1 MEENNVVQ
9 GYIGITDR
17 RGSGNVIQHVSPD
30 VTDIVLQHSSTVRI
44 PGSPDR
50 VARYERQGDDLILH
64 MQDGTVVRYQR
75 FFLLDAEGY
84 HSELVFDDG
93 TRLTHIHF
101 SSAPGDAA
109 ALSAGETI
117 ALIPQYDV
125 LADISTLLL
134 HSASAN
140 GLSAAAIGGILG
152 AVALSGGVIAAA
164 ASNSNDDDRPSTP
177 PPSLTVN
184 PLTNDNI
191 LNRQEYS
198 QSQVLSGS
206 TRDVAPGSVVTI
218 VFNGLTYTTRVEQDG
233 TWKLTLPASVFAGL
247 EDGTYPIQ
255 VSVIDAQG
263 GTHQQSVALGID
275 TLPPF
280 LTENMLTGDNYL
292 TAAEQAQGQTLSGRG
307 EAGLTVTVTLNGKTY
322 TTTVDSEGKWQL
334 PLSSADLQA
343 LSEGTNAMTIVTVDK
358 AGNSTSISRELIV
371 DTTPPTLTLQKL
383 TGDDFLT
390 SDELKNTQ
398 TLSGVTSPNEAGQS
412 VTVTLNG
419 KTYSATVN
427 SDRSWSV
434 PLLASDLQALTDGT
448 YPLVAS
454 ITDKAGNTTTLPAQ
468 TITVNRAVE
477 AININTVSGDDRLN
491 AVEATQP
498 LLLSGTTANVAAN
511 QTITIT
517 FNGHVY
523 TTTTTNNGSWSFSVP
538 SSDLVFNTDSS
549 YDISASVT
557 GLSGTTITTT
567 HPVTVVVNT
576 LPAATLEPPFNDG
589 VLNGTEAGQ
598 DQTLKGTT
606 GVTGPGQ
613 SVTVS
618 IGGQAYTG
626 TVDNSGNWQVKIP
639 SSGLQNLPSG
649 NDSTVTVE
657 VSDAAGNKNV
667 LSKPVPVDTTPPTL
681 TLSPVGQDDILNN
694 SELGVNQI
702 INGTAPISEAGRT
715 VTVTLNGE
723 SYSAIVD
730 ASGNWQ
736 ITLPTTDLSN
746 LTNGSHTLTATLSDK
761 AGNSST
767 LTHTFTVDNG
777 VTSLPTLT
785 INPFAGDDIV
795 NGAESKVSH
804 QLSGTTTHVEAGRT
818 VTLMLNGKSYF
829 AVVESG
835 GTWHVTV
842 SSVDMAL
849 LPSGPLSITA
859 NVSNQSGY
867 STSAS
872 KAIEV
877 DAAGNAIA
885 INIIASD
892 DLINK
897 AEAAQPLA
905 ISGNTA
911 NVPAGQ
917 TVTITLNGKSYTTQV
932 QTGGAWTLQI
942 PSADLQALSDGN
954 AAVTATVSDPQGQT
968 ASDQHNVGV
977 HIHAVPAPTIDTPFG
992 NGSLN
997 LNETHSAQT
1006 VSGKTGISGNGQT
1019 VVVTLGGKTY
1029 NATVDTNGN
1038 WHATLPAAD
1047 LQQLPE
1053 GNATLQVTATDIA
1066 GNHGTGSY
1074 SSLVDITPPTLTL
1087 GTIATDD
1094 TINIQEAQSTQTL
1107 NGTASISEAGR
1118 TVTVAL
1124 GGQFYTTK
1132 VGNDGNWSVDLPS
1145 HALTSLP
1152 NGVYSLVASLTD
1164 ATGNVTQVTKTIKLD
1179 ADSAMRPTVTVNAF
1193 VSEDNTINA
1202 ADTQVSQI
1210 LSGSTTNVEAG
1221 QIVTIKLHI
1230 RTYFATVDSEGNWWV
1245 TVPADHM
1252 AALPEGPLEIT
1263 TEVSDTAGNSGSGSA
1278 WGDVDINNDSISIS
1292 IIAMDNQL
1300 NRVEASQ
1307 PLTVSGTTVNVTLGQ
1322 TVTVTLN
1329 GVEYT
1334 TTTAANGS
1342 WSLTIPSDALFAL
1355 QDGTTVINASVA
1367 NPDDEPVTAQRN
1379 LDVHIHNVP
1388 QPSMEAPFGDNVLNA
1403 AEAASGQTVIGKTGV
1418 SGSGQS
1424 VVITLNGKTYQATVD
1439 AQGNWRA
1446 DLPAADLQVLSA
1458 GPQPLRVTATDAA
1471 GNSSDVSNTVTV
1483 DRVPPTLTLKPI
1495 TLDGVINHGESQ
1507 SDQVISGNAS
1517 LTEAGRN
1524 VLVTFNGKQYSASV
1538 QADGSWSVTVQSAD
1552 LQAMGDGTYTYSATV
1567 SDTAGNSTT
1576 ASGQVTL
1583 DANVANLPMLTV
1595 NAVTGNNIID
1605 GAEIKAA
1612 QILSGSSLN
1621 LEAGQA
1627 VTVILNGKTYLTTVD
1642 NQGHWQVSVPATDLA
1657 QLAQGQHRLEVSA
1670 QDKSG
1675 NPSSATHSFEVNT
1688 ALSGIAIDPV
1698 TGDDKLNLSE
1708 VAQNITVTGSSQ
1720 NVAAGTAVILSL
1732 HGKTYTGTTT
1742 ADGKWSVQLPAA
1754 DLQQLVDGTTTITF
1768 STVDSAGNTLS
1779 GSHAIGV
1786 FIHTLPSATLNPVF
1800 GDGVL
1805 NAAEAGSA
1813 QTLSGTTGRTTPGQ
1827 TVTVTL
1833 GGTELAA
1840 TVTPTGS
1847 WSVTLPPSALQT
1859 LPDGNSP
1866 VSIVVKDAAGNQSTL
1881 TQTVTVDRTPPT
1893 LTLGNL
1899 TTDNILNQ
1907 SEVLTAQTLTGSAST
1922 AEAGRTVT
1930 VTFNGKSYTGVV
1942 GSDGSWSVA
1951 LSAADLGA
1959 LSDGTYTL
1967 SATLSD
1973 TAGNSSTVTRTITV
1987 DASAQHAPR
1996 ITLGNV
2002 AFDNIIDGAEIQ
2014 SSQTLSGTTLNVEAG
2029 QTVTLTFNGKP
2040 YSAIVQSNG
2049 TWSTTIPLQDMSQ
2062 LVNGTQTLSASVS
2075 DTSGNTASASQP
2087 ITINTNTSGLAIAA
2101 ITGDN
2106 RLNAQEAAD
2115 GIAISGSSSNIAA
2128 GASITVLLNGKAYS
2142 AIVQANGSWQTAT
2155 IPGSDLTL
2163 LGDGPLTVSAIA
2175 TDQVGKTVTSS
2186 QTLQVNINQLPQAT
2200 LEAPFGNG
2208 YLNQNEAQA
2217 GQTLTGTTGISGAG
2231 QTVKVTIGSEIFTGT
2246 VNSNG
2251 HWQLAL
2257 PANVLTQL
2265 SDGVTAISVTVTD
2278 AAGNTS
2284 TVNGSANIDLTPPVL
2299 TINAISSDDIINIA
2313 DSLQPLVISGTSPVN
2328 DSGQT
2333 VVVRITFNG
2342 QIYQGTALSDGSWQI
2357 TVPAGDLAG
2366 SANGITSVV
2375 ATMVDAAGN
2384 TGSTTRDVTLDTDFT
2399 QAPTVT
2405 IGTLSNDDYL
2415 NAQEATQALTLS
2427 GTTTHVEQDQIVTL
2441 TLNGKPYSATVL
2453 ANGSWSVQ
2461 VPALDVSELPDGKLT
2476 VSASV
2481 SDKGGNPASNSHTLN
2496 VIAQPADLPTIAI
2509 STVSGDD
2516 VVNAQDAG
2524 SPMTIS
2530 GSTTHVTPGR
2540 SVSVSLNGKT
2550 YLATV
2555 GSDGTWST
2563 TVPANDVQALPQ
2575 GQQSITANV
2584 SDIANNPASNSHS
2597 ITVDTTPPLLEI
2609 DALVTPGDIGLATAL
2624 VGVPISGKGEA
2635 GLHVTLTVGNSV
2647 YTAVTNSNGVWQT
2660 TLSASDLLALGDGT
2674 ATLTAK
2680 TTDSAGNSN
2689 SDTLDIT
2696 LKTQALPTLTVNTL
2710 FTDNQL
2716 NLAEL
2721 QAGGTIGGSYTNLPA
2736 NTTLTITIGS
2746 YTTTGTTLPG
2756 GLWSATIPPNALS
2769 GLSDGSMQVSISATD
2784 SAGNPASV
2792 SGTLDIVTH
2801 TTFNVTLN
2809 TPFIDGKLNA
2819 AEAGADQVLSG
2830 STGVN
2835 GAGQQVT
2842 VTIDGKAYVATVTE
2856 TGLWS
2861 VTLPTADL
2869 QGLNDGAHTL
2879 IVTAQDKAGNPST
2892 PLNSGFSSIVEGVPS
2907 AGITVPLFNDGFL
2920 SASEVQ
2926 AGVTLNGQ
2934 TGLAS
2939 NSGQTV
2945 SVSINGTVY
2954 PATVNANGSWS
2965 LPLSNTDLSALPDG
2979 TVNVVVTV
2987 TDSVGNSS
2995 TTTGSAEA
3003 LFHTLPS
3010 ATLVLPFGD
3019 GYLNLDE
3026 STKPQTL
3033 SGKTGISGSGQT
3045 VTVTLDAG
3053 TANQQVFTGV
3063 QVDGLGGWS
3072 LPLTSTQLA
3081 AFTEGGHTLRVTV
3094 TDKAGNPSSATVN
3107 VTAALTL
3114 PAPEITEPLFGSDNI
3129 LNIAEANAPITI
3141 TGTTNSTGSAQN
3153 IKVEID
3159 LNGVIYQAVV
3169 TGNTWSVTLPANA
3182 LSSLAESDNHTLI
3195 VTATDAAGNTA
3206 SDTVTFENDFHAPAV
3221 TLDTP
3226 FGDGY
3231 LNATEIAAL
3240 SGNAGDATRVMVT
3253 IGSNPPIEATVTN
3266 GQWSINAA
3274 QLSGLA
3280 DGTQTLTVTATDA
3293 AGNSASVDS
3302 QIHIARTLPTIAFD
3316 AFVGGNGLDY
3326 VESRTAQTLSGTS
3339 TRLEVGQ
3346 KVTITVNG
3354 HSYDTN
3360 IGVGGSWSV
3369 LIPASELQQ
3378 FTVPTTTIAV
3388 EAQDKAGNTANQTL
3402 NVPVD
3407 FSLPPVPT
3415 MVINAI
3421 ADDNIINLS
3430 ESQNTVTVSGVLHN
3444 GTNPQ
3449 LINMVINGNI
3459 YTTMTAPSGIWSMD
3473 IPTTENIFTQN
3484 GTVAITVSTTL
3495 ESPVVQSSTNVQ
3507 VDITPPTV
3515 TITNFSGDNTLN
3527 NSELATAQT
3536 INGTASFTEVGR
3548 FVSVT
3553 LNGKTYQAQV
3563 LDNGSGTGGVWSVN
3577 VPTADLNA
3585 LSQGQHPITAT
3596 LKDAAGNSTDAAPL
3610 IIRVDTEIPLL
3621 TIDAFA
3627 GNNIL
3632 TMAEAL
3638 LGQVLSGKGEK
3649 GATVTLT
3656 AGPLTSTPVTVDND
3670 GNWQIPFASID
3681 LTTLTDGPQVIG
3693 LTIKDAAGNSSSTTV
3708 TLNVAL
3714 NQTLGAGV
3722 DDIFGNNG
3730 ILNYAESLITQVISG
3745 HATGS
3750 SLGAK
3755 VSVTIAGTT
3764 LEATVGAGGAW
3775 SVSFPPTL
3783 LSGLSDGLLQVNVA
3797 IVDINGNSKNQLIDI
3812 DVLRSVP
3819 TLDSVLAFGNNG
3831 LNAVEAAANQII
3843 SGVVGNIDLTKG
3855 AFKIEVTLGTK
3866 IYNTTVGVGGAWS
3879 LSIPS
3884 LDLKAL
3890 QDGTLALGVSVT
3902 DYAGNVVSKTVNVPA
3917 VINNLPSLTL
3927 DPIFGDGLLNLGDLL
3942 NNQTISGTALN
3953 LVPGTQLTIDL
3964 AGVRTLAATVGADGK
3979 WSASVGTDALA
3990 LLQNLGNGNVTV
4002 TVSASDSV
4010 GNSVS
4015 LGGGLT
4021 LGFSL
4026 PVVTLNPLFGGDGF
4040 LNAAEALVA
4049 QTLSGVVTNAAVGSQ
4064 VSVTLG
4070 SKTFQTTVGAAGAFS
4085 LTLQPAD
4092 LAALVD
4098 GIVSVKVD
4106 VTNASGN
4113 TGSISQTITSITK
4126 NLPTISLNSLFGGDG
4141 YLNVAE
4147 AALSQILSGTTT
4159 NAAEGSKITLTLGGL
4174 SLDTNVGAGG
4184 GWSIPVSPTQLQS
4197 LLNGNLTVNATITD
4211 AAGNSASAGLT
4222 VALTPP
4228 TITFNPLFG
4237 NGILDLNDLLSTQ
4250 ILSGTTT
4257 QAAAGTT
4264 LTLTLGGKTYT
4275 TTINAGGGWSLNLP
4289 TVDLQAFA
4297 DGALTVNAQLT
4308 NAAGNSISQN
4318 NLVTV
4323 AINAAPT
4330 ITLNPLFGGDG
4341 LLNAVEAATSP
4352 IISGTT
4358 TNAVGS
4364 TLRVTLGSRTLTTVV
4379 QSDGTWSVGLSA
4391 TDLTALTDG
4400 TLALGVALTNPA
4412 GKNVSV
4418 STNVG
4423 IGIHNLPTLS
4433 LGSLFGDGYLNL
4445 TEAQVNQTISGT
4457 VNNAVG
4463 GSIRVNVGGLVLNV
4477 PVAANGTWSVSVP
4490 KENLLNILD
4499 GNLNVGV
4506 TVTDRYGNSTSANGT
4521 AIVKTHAL
4529 PQLGIDPTTLLSAL
4543 SIITNGLAIHGES
4556 RNVQAGAQVSVS
4568 LLKTNSVLNGVTL
4581 TGTVQADGSWTAR
4594 LESSLLA
4601 TLGLTVL
4608 NILAV
4613 LTGTLVSAS
4622 VTDIAGNGVG
4632 VSAGLTTGISLPLT
4646 FASLESQSLALE
4658 ESGVSLETSHTVAVA
4673 ARHETSTEHNDST
4686 LTLASLNEEQS
4697 TGASATVT
4705 TPNDVSYSIGGVA
4718 IVATDSNTLTGSDG
4732 DDMLQVSVLDAL
4744 HIDGGAGTD
4753 TLALSGEHLAL
4764 DLTALGLSIDNIE
4777 IFDLGASGTNSI
4789 TLDLARALSVTDKP
4803 EDDLRIL
4810 GATGNEVNL
4819 IPDPSGTWALAGQR
4833 ALDGMMFDVYHNSA
4847 LESGN
4852 TLGDVLVQQGLHVNI
4867 V

>member
-1 MEENNVVQ
+1 MVESNVVQ

-17 RGSGNVIQHVSPD
+17 RSSGNVVQHVSPD
-30 VTDIVLQHSSTVRI
+30 VTNIVLQRSSTVRI

-50 VARYERQGDDLILH
+50 VVRYERQGDDLILH

-75 FFLLDAEGY
+75 FFLIDAEGY

-101 SSAPGDAA
+101 SSVPGDTA
-109 ALSAGETI
+109 ALSAGETVT
-117 ALIPQYDV
+117 LIPQYDV
-125 LADISTLLL
+125 LTDISSLLL
-134 HSASAN
+134 HSTSTS
-140 GLSAAAIGGILG
+140 GLSAGAIGGMLG
-152 AVALSGGVIAAA
+152 ALALGGGVIAAA
-164 ASNSNDDDRPSTP
+164 SSSSNDDNRPSTP

-184 PLTNDNI
+184 PLSGDNI
-191 LNRQEYS
+191 LNREEFS
-198 QSQVLSGS
+198 QSQVLNGS

-218 VFNGLTYTTRVEQDG
+218 VFNGLTYTTLVAQDG
-233 TWKLTLPASVFAGL
+233 TWTITLPANVFAGL

-255 VSVIDAQG
+255 VSVTDAQG
-263 GTHQQSVALGID
+263 STHQQTVALEID

-292 TAAEQAQGQTLSGRG
+292 NAADQAQGQTLSGRG

-322 TTTVDSEGKWQL
+322 TTTVDNEEKWQL

-343 LSEGTNAMTIVTVDK
+343 LSEGANTMTIVTVDK
-358 AGNSTSISRELIV
+358 AGNSTSITRELIV
-371 DTTPPTLTLQKL
+371 DTTPPTLRVQKF

-390 SDELKNTQ
+390 ADELKSTQ
-398 TLSGVTSPNEAGQS
+398 TLSGITSPNEAGQS
-412 VTVTLNG
+412 VTITLNG
-419 KTYSATVN
+419 KTYSGTVN
-427 SDRSWSV
+427 SDGSWSI
-434 PLLASDLQALTDGT
+434 PLSATDLQALTDGT

-468 TITVNRAVE
+468 SITVNRAVE

-491 AVEATQP
+491 AVEAAQP
-498 LLLSGTTANVAAN
+498 LLLSGTTANVAEG
-511 QTITIT
+511 QTVTIT

-523 TTTTTNNGSWSFSVP
+523 TTLTTSNGSWSFNVP
-538 SSDLVFNTDSS
+538 SSDLVFSSDNS
-549 YDISASVT
+549 YDVSASVA
-557 GLSGTTITTT
+557 GLSGNTVTTT
-567 HPVTVVVNT
+567 HPITVVVNT
-576 LPAATLEPPFNDG
+576 LPVATLEPPFNDG
-589 VLNGTEAGQ
+589 VLNGIEAGQ
-598 DQTLKGTT
+598 EQTLKGST

-618 IGGQAYTG
+618 IGGQVYTG
-626 TVDNSGNWQVKIP
+626 TVDNSGNWQVQIP
-639 SSGLQNLPSG
+639 GSGLQNLPSG
-649 NDSTVTVE
+649 SDSTVTVE
-657 VSDAAGNKNV
+657 VSDAAGNKNI
-667 LSKPVPVDTTPPTL
+667 LTKPVPVDTTPPTL

-694 SELGVNQI
+694 SELSVNQV
-702 INGTAPISEAGRT
+702 INGTASVSEAGLT
-715 VTVTLNGE
+715 VTVTLNGKN
-723 SYSAIVD
+723 YPAIVD
-730 ASGNWQ
+730 PSGNWQ
-736 ITLPTTDLSN
+736 ITLPTGDLIL
-746 LTNGSHTLTATLSDK
+746 LTNGTHTLTATLSDE
-761 AGNSST
+761 AGNTST

-777 VTSLPTLT
+777 VASLPTIT

-804 QLSGTTTHVEAGRT
+804 SLSGTTTHVEAGRT
-818 VTLMLNGKSYF
+818 VTLTLHGKTYF

-842 SSVDMAL
+842 PSADMAL
-849 LPSGPLSITA
+849 LPNGPLNITA

-897 AEAAQPLA
+897 AEATQPLA
-905 ISGNTA
+905 INGNTA

-932 QTGGAWTLQI
+932 QADGAWTLQI

-954 AAVTATVSDPQGQT
+954 ATVTATVSDSQGQT

-997 LNETHSAQT
+997 LNETHSDQT

-1038 WHATLPAAD
+1038 WHAMLPAAD

-1053 GNATLQVTATDIA
+1053 GNTTLKVTATDIA
-1066 GNHGTGSY
+1066 GNHGTGSV

-1087 GTIATDD
+1087 GTLATDD
-1094 TINIQEAQSTQTL
+1094 IINIQEAQSTQTL
-1107 NGTASISEAGR
+1107 NGTASVSEAGR

-1124 GGQFYTTK
+1124 GGQFYTGK

-1145 HALTSLP
+1145 HALASLP
-1152 NGVYSLVASLTD
+1152 NGVYSLVASLSD
-1164 ATGNVTQVTKTIKLD
+1164 ATGNVTQVTKTITLD
-1179 ADSAMRPTVTVNAF
+1179 ANSAMQPTVTVNAF
-1193 VSEDNTINA
+1193 VSEDNTISA
-1202 ADTQVSQI
+1202 ADTKVSQI
-1210 LSGSTTNVEAG
+1210 LSGSTTNVEEG
-1221 QIVTIKLHI
+1221 QTVTIQLH
-1230 RTYFATVDSEGNWWV
+1230 TKVYYATVNGEGKWWV
-1245 TVPADHM
+1245 SVPAEHM
-1252 AALPEGPLEIT
+1252 ADLPEGQIAIST
-1263 TEVSDTAGNSGSGSA
+1263 TVSDMAGNEGSGSS
-1278 WGDVDINNDSISIS
+1278 WSDVDISNDSISIS
-1292 IIAMDNQL
+1292 IIAMDNLL
-1300 NRVEASQ
+1300 NRVEAAQ
-1307 PLTVSGTTVNVTLGQ
+1307 PLTVSGTTVNVTTGQ

-1329 GVEYT
+1329 GKTYT
-1334 TTTAANGS
+1334 TTTSADGS
-1342 WSLTIPSDALFAL
+1342 WSLSIPSADLLQL
-1355 QDGTTVINASVA
+1355 QDGTAVINASVA
-1367 NPDDEPVTAQRN
+1367 NPNDDPVTAQRN
-1379 LDVHIHNVP
+1379 LDVHINNLP
-1388 QPSMEAPFGDNVLNA
+1388 QPSLETPFGDNILNA
-1403 AEAASGQTVIGKTGV
+1403 AEAATGQTVIGKTGV
-1418 SGSGQS
+1418 SGSGQN

-1458 GPQPLRVTATDAA
+1458 GPQPLRVTATDVA
-1471 GNSSDVSNTVTV
+1471 GNSSEVSSTVTV

-1495 TLDGVINHGESQ
+1495 TLDGIINHAESQ
-1507 SDQVISGNAS
+1507 SDQAISGNAS
-1517 LTEAGRN
+1517 LTEAGRI
-1524 VLVTFNGKQYSASV
+1524 VLVTFNGKQYSATV
-1538 QADGSWSVTVQSAD
+1538 QADGSWNVTVQSAD
-1552 LQAMGDGTYTYSATV
+1552 LQAMADGTYTYSATV

-1583 DANVANLPMLTV
+1583 DANIANLPVLTV

-1621 LEAGQA
+1621 LEAGQT

-1642 NQGHWQVSVPATDLA
+1642 NQGHWQVNVPATDLA
-1657 QLAQGQHRLEVSA
+1657 QLAQGQHALEVSA

-1675 NPSSATHSFEVNT
+1675 NPVEATHTFEVNT

-1698 TGDDKLNLSE
+1698 TGDDKLNQSE

-1720 NVAAGTAVILSL
+1720 NVAAGTTVTLSL

-1742 ADGKWSVQLPAA
+1742 ADGTWSVLLPAA
-1754 DLQQLVDGTTTITF
+1754 DLQQLVDGATTMTF

-1786 FIHTLPSATLNPVF
+1786 FIHTLPNATLAPVF
-1800 GDGVL
+1800 GDSVL
-1805 NAAEAGSA
+1805 NAAEAGST
-1813 QTLSGTTGRTTPGQ
+1813 QTLSGSTGITTPGQ

-1833 GGTELAA
+1833 GGTEHTA

-1847 WSVTLPPSALQT
+1847 WSVTLPPSALQA
-1859 LPDGNSP
+1859 LPDGSTP

-1899 TTDNILNQ
+1899 ATDNILNQ
-1907 SEVLTAQTLTGSAST
+1907 SEVLTAQTLTGSAPT

-1930 VTFNGKSYTGVV
+1930 VTFNGKSYSGTV
-1942 GSDGSWSVA
+1942 GSDGQWSIA

-1973 TAGNSSTVTRTITV
+1973 AAGNSSTVTRAITV

-2014 SSQTLSGTTLNVEAG
+2014 SSQTISGTTLNVEAG

-2075 DTSGNTASASQP
+2075 DTSDNTASASQP

-2106 RLNAQEAAD
+2106 RLNAQEATD
-2115 GIAISGSSSNIAA
+2115 GITISGSSSNIAA

-2155 IPGSDLTL
+2155 IPGSDLTI
-2163 LGDGPLTVSAIA
+2163 LGDGTLTVSAIA
-2175 TDQVGKTVTSS
+2175 TDQVGKTVTNS
-2186 QTLQVNINQLPQAT
+2186 QTLQVSINQLPQAT
-2200 LEAPFGNG
+2200 LDAPFGNG

-2231 QTVKVTIGSEIFTGT
+2231 QTVSVTIGAQTFTGT

-2251 HWQLAL
+2251 HWQLPL
-2257 PANVLTQL
+2257 PSNVLTQL

-2284 TVNGSANIDLTPPVL
+2284 TANGSVNIDLTPPVL
-2299 TINAISSDDIINIA
+2299 TISAISGDDIINIA

-2366 SANGITSVV
+2366 SANGLTTVV
-2375 ATMVDAAGN
+2375 ATLVDAAGN
-2384 TGSTTRDVTLDTDFT
+2384 TGSATRDVTLDTDFT

-2405 IGTLSNDDYL
+2405 IGTLSDDDYL

-2427 GTTTHVEQDQIVTL
+2427 GTTTHVEQGQIVTL
-2441 TLNGKPYSATVL
+2441 TLNGKPYSATVQ

-2476 VSASV
+2476 VSANV
-2481 SDKGGNPASNSHTLN
+2481 SDKGGNPATNSHTLN

-2530 GSTTHVTPGR
+2530 GSTAHVTPGR
-2540 SVSVSLNGKT
+2540 SVSVLLNGKT
-2550 YLATV
+2550 YIATV
-2555 GSDGTWST
+2555 GSDDTWST

-2584 SDIANNPASNSHS
+2584 SDIAQNPASTSHS

-2609 DALVTPGDIGLATAL
+2609 DALVMPGDIGLATAL
-2624 VGVPISGKGEA
+2624 AGVPISGKGEA
-2635 GLHVTLTVGNSV
+2635 GLYVTLTVGNSV

-2680 TTDSAGNSN
+2680 TTDSAGNSS

-2696 LKTQALPTLTVNTL
+2696 LKTQALPTLTVNPL

-2721 QAGGTIGGSYTNLPA
+2721 QAGGTLSGSYTNLPA
-2736 NTTLTITIGS
+2736 GTQLTLTIGS
-2746 YTTTGTTLPG
+2746 YTTTSTTLAG

-2769 GLSDGSMQVSISATD
+2769 GLNDGNVQVSISAAD
-2784 SAGNPASV
+2784 SAGNPASA

-2819 AEAGADQVLSG
+2819 AEAGVDQVLSG

-2835 GAGQQVT
+2835 GVGQQVT
-2842 VTIDGKAYVATVTE
+2842 VTIDGKPYVATVTE

-2861 VTLPTADL
+2861 VTLPAADL

-2892 PLNSGFSSIVEGVPS
+2892 PINAGFNSIVEGVPS
-2907 AGITVPLFNDGFL
+2907 AGITEPLFGDGFL

-2926 AGVTLNGQ
+2926 NGVTLNGQ

-2939 NSGQTV
+2939 DSGQTV

-2954 PATVNANGSWS
+2954 NATVNANGSWT
-2965 LPLSNTDLSALPDG
+2965 LPLSSTVLSTLSDG
-2979 TVNVVVTV
+2979 TVNVIVTV

-2995 TTTGSAEA
+2995 TATGSAEA

-3010 ATLVLPFGD
+3010 VTVVLPFGD
-3019 GYLNLDE
+3019 GYLNLEE
-3026 STKPQTL
+3026 SNNPQTL

-3072 LPLTSTQLA
+3072 LPLTATQLA
-3081 AFTEGGHTLRVTV
+3081 AFTEGGHTLLVTV
-3094 TDKAGNPSSATVN
+3094 TDKAGNSSNASTT
-3107 VTAALTL
+3107 VTASLTL
-3114 PAPEITEPLFGSDNI
+3114 PEPNITEPLFGSDNI
-3129 LNIAEANAPITI
+3129 LNIAEAKDPITLS
-3141 TGTTNSTGSAQN
+3141 GTTNSTGSAQN
-3153 IKVEID
+3153 ISVEID
-3159 LNGVIYQAVV
+3159 LNGVIYQTVV

-3182 LSSLAESDNHTLI
+3182 LSSLAESDDHKLI

-3240 SGNAGDATRVMVT
+3240 SGNAGDATIVMVT
-3253 IGSNPPIEATVTN
+3253 IGSNSPIQATLTN
-3266 GQWSINAA
+3266 GQWSLNAA
-3274 QLSGLA
+3274 QLSGLS

-3293 AGNSASVDS
+3293 AGNSASVNS
-3302 QIHIARTLPTIAFD
+3302 QVNIVVNTRPTLTVSS
-3316 AFVGGNGLDY
+3316 FVGADGLDFE
-3326 VESRTAQTLSGTS
+3326 ESLTAQTLSGTS
-3339 TRLEVGQ
+3339 TGLEVGQ
-3346 KVTITVNG
+3346 KVTVTFGINQ
-3354 HSYDTN
+3354 YDAFVGAG
-3360 IGVGGSWSV
+3360 GVWSV
-3369 LIPASELQQ
+3369 SIPSSVLQQ
-3378 FTVPTTTIAV
+3378 FTAPLTTLAIT
-3388 EAQDKAGNTANQTL
+3388 AQDKAGNVANTSL
-3402 NVPVD
+3402 DVNVD
-3407 FSLPPVPT
+3407 LTPPPDPRL
-3415 MVINAI
+3415 VINTI
-3421 ADDNIINLS
+3421 ADDNIINAT
-3430 ESQNTVTVSGVLHN
+3430 ESQAPITVSGVVHH
-3444 GTNPQ
+3444 GVNPQ
-3449 LINMVINGNI
+3449 TILLDINSIQPAGAITTNGD
-3459 YTTMTAPSGIWSMD
+3459 GEWSIT
-3473 IPTTENIFTQN
+3473 IPVNDPAYGAFTSN
-3484 GTVAITVSTTL
+3484 GTVNITASTQVNSDTIDTSTTVL
-3495 ESPVVQSSTNVQ
+3495 
-3507 VDITPPTV
+3507 VDITPPSVAVLT
-3515 TITNFSGDNTLN
+3515 FAGDNKLD

-3536 INGTASFTEVGR
+3536 ITGTASVAEAGR
-3548 FVSVT
+3548 FVTVT
-3553 LNGKTYQAQV
+3553 LETKTYQAQV
-3563 LDNGSGTGGVWSVN
+3563 QSDGTWSVS
-3577 VPTADLNA
+3577 VPTADLNL
-3585 LSQGQHPITAT
+3585 LSQGQHFITAT
-3596 LKDAAGNSTDAAPL
+3596 LKDAAGNTGTATPL
-3610 IIRVDTEIPLL
+3610 TIVVDTEIPLL

-3632 TMAEAL
+3632 TMSEAL
-3638 LGQVLSGKGEK
+3638 LGQVLSGKGEI

-3656 AGPLTSTPVTVDND
+3656 AGPLTGSVVVDGN
-3670 GNWQIPFASID
+3670 GNWQIPFNEID
-3681 LTTLTDGPQVIG
+3681 LTSLTDGPQVIG
-3693 LTIKDAAGNSSSTTV
+3693 LTITDAVGNSSSTSV

-3714 NQTLGAGV
+3714 NQSLGAGV
-3722 DDIFGNNG
+3722 DDIFGGNG

-3755 VSVTIAGTT
+3755 VSVTLAGTT

-3775 SVSFPPTL
+3775 SVSFPPSL
-3783 LSGLSDGLLQVNVA
+3783 LSGLSDGLLQVSVD

-3819 TLDSVLAFGNNG
+3819 IIDSVLAFGNNG
-3831 LNAVEAAANQII
+3831 LNALEAAADQII

-3855 AFKIEVTLGTK
+3855 AFNIEVTLGTK
-3866 IYNTTVGVGGAWS
+3866 TYTTTVGAGGAWS
-3879 LSIPS
+3879 LSIPT

-3902 DYAGNVVSKTVNVPA
+3902 DYGGNVVSKTVNVPA
-3917 VINNLPSLTL
+3917 IINNLPSLTL

-3953 LVPGTQLTIDL
+3953 LVSGTQLTIDL
-3964 AGVRTLAATVGADGK
+3964 AGVRTLTATVGADGK

-4070 SKTFQTTVGAAGAFS
+4070 GKTFQTTVGAAGAFS
-4085 LTLQPAD
+4085 VILQPSD

-4098 GIVSVKVD
+4098 GSVSVKVE

-4147 AALSQILSGTTT
+4147 AALGQTLSGTTT
-4159 NAAEGSKITLTLGGL
+4159 NAAVGSKITVTLGGL
-4174 SLDTNVGAGG
+4174 TLDTTVGAGG
-4184 GWSIPVSPTQLQS
+4184 VWSIPVSSTQLQS
-4197 LLNGNLTVNATITD
+4197 LVNGNLTIGATVTD
-4211 AAGNSASAGLT
+4211 SAGNSNSASAGLT

-4250 ILSGTTT
+4250 VLSGSST
-4257 QAAAGTT
+4257 QAAAGTP

-4275 TTINAGGGWSLNLP
+4275 TTINVGGGWSLNLP
-4289 TVDLQAFA
+4289 TADLQALA

-4308 NAAGNSISQN
+4308 NAAGNGVSQN

-4341 LLNAVEAATSP
+4341 LLNAVEAATNP

-4364 TLRVTLGSRTLTTVV
+4364 TLRVMLGSRTLTTVV
-4379 QSDGTWSVGLSA
+4379 QSDGTWSVGLST

-4445 TEAQVNQTISGT
+4445 TEAQANQTISGT
-4457 VNNAVG
+4457 VSNAVG
-4463 GSIRVNVGGLVLNV
+4463 GSISVNVGGLVLTT
-4477 PVAANGTWSVSVP
+4477 PVTANGSWSVTVP
-4490 KENLLNILD
+4490 TANLINIVD

-4506 TVTDRYGNSTSANGT
+4506 TVTDRYGNSTSASGA

-4543 SIITNGLAIHGES
+4543 SILTNGLTIHGES
-4556 RNVQAGAQVSVS
+4556 RNVQTGAQVSVS
-4568 LLKTNSVLNGVTL
+4568 LFKANSVLNGINL
-4581 TGTVQADGSWTAR
+4581 TGTVQADGSWTAK
-4594 LESSLLA
+4594 LESSLL
-4601 TLGLTVL
+4601 TSLGLTVL
-4608 NILAV
+4608 NILTV

-4622 VTDIAGNGVG
+4622 VTDVAGNSVG
-4632 VSAGLTTGISLPLT
+4632 VSAGLTTGILLPLT
-4646 FASLESQSLALE
+4646 LASLESQSLALE
-4658 ESGVSLETSHTVAVA
+4658 ESGVSLETSHTA
-4673 ARHETSTEHNDST
+4673 AALHDTSTTHDDST
-4686 LTLASLNEEQS
+4686 LTLASLNEVQS
-4697 TGASATVT
+4697 TGASATLT
-4705 TPNDVSYSIGGVA
+4705 TPSEISYSIGGVA
-4718 IVATDSNTLTGSDG
+4718 ITPTDSNTLTGSDG
-4732 DDMLQVSVLDAL
+4732 DDLLQVSVLDAL

-4753 TLALSGEHLAL
+4753 TLALNGEHLAL

-4803 EDDLRIL
+4803 EDDLLIL

-4819 IPDPSGTWALAGQR
+4819 IPDPSGTWALTGQR
-4833 ALDGMMFDVYHNSA
+4833 ALDGTMFDVYHNSA
-4847 LESGN
+4847 LESSN
-4852 TLGDVLVQQGLHVNI
+4852 TLGDVLVQHGLHVNI